1 MRTHLVQSVRE
12 QRFPRLYD
20 FDGAPSIFSLR
31 RRCESP
37 GSGSACTVLR
47 LRLRLRLARDPRFEH
62 TRATGPAAPRPRV
75 TDDAHGRSTDG
86 RVETPECPTR
96 VEIRGAGATPTKRP
110 TGHCTSPHLTSSLG
124 GNIPLPSPSSRLP
137 SSGLCYCPVSARPAG
152 SLAVRSP
159 IEYGS
164 LGSWR
169 ICGLSAPAGRRER
182 YVLLLAFISFLS
194 SLGSWY

>member
-1 MRTHLVQSVRE
+1 MRTRLIQSVRE

-47 LRLRLRLARDPRFEH
+47 LRLARDPRFEH
-62 TRATGPAAPRPRV
+62 TRATGH
-75 TDDAHGRSTDG
+75 AHGRSTDG

>member
-47 LRLRLRLARDPRFEH
+47 LRLARDPRFEH

-86 RVETPECPTR
+86 RVDARVPDAGRNTRRRRHPDKTPHWPL
-96 VEIRGAGATPTKRP
+96 
-110 TGHCTSPHLTSSLG
+110 HLTSPHLLPRRKHPTAQPLFTSSL
-124 GNIPLPSPSSRLP
+124 L
-137 SSGLCYCPVSARPAG
+137 RP
-152 SLAVRSP
+152 
-159 IEYGS
+159 
-164 LGSWR
+164 
-169 ICGLSAPAGRRER
+169 
-182 YVLLLAFISFLS
+182 VLLPCVCSTSWEPGCPLS
-194 SLGSWY
+194 DRVRKPRQLEDLWPERSRRTTGEVRAAACLHLIP